1 MGHKYNQEKLREKTE
16 KAKQKLINKLNSM
29 TNQEREIYISEL
41 ANRVKRLQAKIKKE
55 SLALSKITYKEYKK
69 LELHQMLLF
78 MLSGVLVG
86 AGLGY
91 LVGQLD
97 PEYMPICTGMGSLL
111 GFGIGSFPVV
121 ELEDREISDAIV
133 TARKNSKIRK
143 IAKLE
148 RKEEDSKE
156 ILEEIQNKW

>member
-29 TNQEREIYISEL
+29 TSQEREIYISEL
-41 ANRVKRLQAKIKKE
+41 TNRVKCLQAKIKKE
-55 SLALSKITYKEYKK
+55 SLELSQITYKERKK
-69 LELHQMLLF
+69 LELYQMALF
-78 MLSGVLVG
+78 MLGGVLVG

-97 PEYMPICTGMGSLL
+97 PEYLPICTGMGAIL
-111 GFGIGSFPVV
+111 GFGLGSFPVV
-121 ELEDREISDAIV
+121 ELEDREISNAIV
-133 TARKNSKIRK
+133 NARKNSKKRK

-148 RKEEDSKE
+148 RQEEDSKE

>member
-29 TNQEREIYISEL
+29 TSQEQEIYISEL
-41 ANRVKRLQAKIKKE
+41 ANRVKKLQSKIEKE
-55 SLALSKITYKEYKK
+55 SLALSKITYKEHKR

-97 PEYMPICTGMGSLL
+97 PEYLPICTGMGAGL
-111 GFGIGSFPVV
+111 GVGIGSFPVI

-133 TARKNSKIRK
+133 TARKNSKKRK
-143 IAKLE
+143 IEKLE
-148 RKEEDSKE
+148 RQEKISKDALED
-156 ILEEIQNKW
+156 IQNKW

>member
-1 MGHKYNQEKLREKTE
+1 MGHQYNQEKLNQKAE
-16 KAKQKLINKLNSM
+16 KAKQKLIKKLNSM
-29 TNQEREIYISEL
+29 TSQEREIYISEL
-41 ANRVKRLQAKIKKE
+41 ANRLKKLQTKIEKE
-55 SLALSKITYKEYKK
+55 SLALSKITYKERKR
-69 LELHQMLLF
+69 LELHQMALF

-91 LVGQLD
+91 LVAQLD
-97 PEYMPICTGMGSLL
+97 PEYMPICTGMGAFL

-133 TARKNSKIRK
+133 NARKNGKKRK

-148 RKEEDSKE
+148 KQEENSKE
-156 ILEEIQNKW
+156 ILEEIQKKW

>member
-29 TNQEREIYISEL
+29 TSQEQEIYISEL
-41 ANRVKRLQAKIKKE
+41 ANRVKKLQSKIEKE
-55 SLALSKITYKEYKK
+55 SLALSKITYKEHKR

-97 PEYMPICTGMGSLL
+97 PEYSCYW
-111 GFGIGSFPVV
+111 V
-121 ELEDREISDAIV
+121 R
-133 TARKNSKIRK
+133 R
-143 IAKLE
+143 
-148 RKEEDSKE
+148 
-156 ILEEIQNKW
+156 